1 MAVAR
6 RITVDKSWRLRRLVL
21 VCCLFLTAYPLC
33 AQEGRVYKSL
43 KEVTD
48 PEAVYSLQLRG
59 KRLKAVPAMVYK
71 MTNLRELDLRGNR
84 IAHLPDSIARLTHLQ
99 RLELSRNP
107 LMGLPS
113 AMAQMTE
120 LRELVLW
127 STYVTDLPPEFER
140 LDGSL
145 ELLDLRDCPM
155 AQEDQE
161 ALERMLPT
169 VKKLWYYACN
179 CSN

>member
-1 MAVAR
+1 MKR
-6 RITVDKSWRLRRLVL
+6 TLVFIL
-21 VCCLFLTAYPLC
+21 YIIVLTFTQ

-43 KEVTD
+43 KDVTD

-59 KRLKAVPAMVYK
+59 KRLKEVPSIVYS

-84 IAHLPDSIARLTHLQ
+84 IARLSDSIAGLTHLR

-113 AMAQMTE
+113 AMAQMAE

-127 STYVTDLPPEFER
+127 STYVTELPPEMER
-140 LDGSL
+140 LDESL

-155 AQEDQE
+155 TLENQE
-161 ALERMLPT
+161 ALERLLPS

-179 CSN
+179 CE

>member
-1 MAVAR
+1 MK
-6 RITVDKSWRLRRLVL
+6 RIALLVIGLGLL
-21 VCCLFLTAYPLC
+21 VSTMW

-48 PEAVYSLQLRG
+48 PAMVYSLQLRN
-59 KRLKAVPAMVYK
+59 KRLKAVPSAVYG

-84 IAHLPDSIARLTHLQ
+84 ISVLSDSIVLLTHLQ

-107 LMGLPS
+107 LVGLPVT
-113 AMAQMTE
+113 MAQMTE

-127 STYVTDLPPEFER
+127 STYVTELPPEFGR
-140 LDGSL
+140 LNETL

-155 AQEDQE
+155 TQADQE
-161 ALERMLPT
+161 ALEQLLPS
-169 VKKLWYYACN
+169 VKKEWYYTCN
-179 CSN
+179 CE

>member
-1 MAVAR
+1 M
-6 RITVDKSWRLRRLVL
+6 
-21 VCCLFLTAYPLC
+21 
-33 AQEGRVYKSL
+33 YKSL
-43 KEVTD
+43 KEVAD

-59 KRLKAVPAMVYK
+59 KRLKEVPSVVYK

-84 IAHLPDSIARLTHLQ
+84 IVQLSDSIAELVHLQ

-107 LMGLPS
+107 LRGLPP

-140 LDGSL
+140 LDESL

-155 AQEDQE
+155 TQEDQQ
-161 ALERMLPT
+161 ALERLLPS

>member
-1 MAVAR
+1 MK
-6 RITVDKSWRLRRLVL
+6 RIAFL
-21 VCCLFLTAYPLC
+21 LFGFYLLGFTFSQ

-43 KEVTD
+43 KEVAD
-48 PEAVYSLQLRG
+48 PEAVYALQLRG
-59 KRLKAVPAMVYK
+59 KRLKAVPEMVYR
-71 MTNLRELDLRGNR
+71 MTNLRELDLRGNH
-84 IAHLPDSIARLTHLQ
+84 IAELPDSIAMLTHLR

-107 LMGLPS
+107 LMGLPA

-127 STYVTDLPPEFER
+127 STYVTELPPEFEQ

-145 ELLDLRDCPM
+145 EVLDLRDCPM
-155 AQEDQE
+155 TQADHE
-161 ALERMLPT
+161 ALERLLPT

-179 CSN
+179 CE

>member
-1 MAVAR
+1 MK
-6 RITVDKSWRLRRLVL
+6 RIHLLLLSSYLLVL
-21 VCCLFLTAYPLC
+21 ASLQ

-48 PEAVYSLQLRG
+48 PEAVYTLQLRG
-59 KRLKAVPAMVYK
+59 KRLMEVPSVVYS

-84 IAHLPDSIARLTHLQ
+84 IARLSDSIAGLKHLQ

-107 LMGLPS
+107 LMELPS
-113 AMAQMTE
+113 AMGQMAE

-127 STYVTDLPPEFER
+127 STYVTELPPEMGL

-155 AQEDQE
+155 TQQDQE
-161 ALERMLPT
+161 ALEQMLPS

-179 CSN
+179 CE